1 MQSEEQFNIGYIRLF
16 SISSSFLEEI
26 DGLDALLG
34 RLVTVKRRIIRC
46 ISNADENDFAL
57 VRSLVLSLRE
67 IYSLLGSESRGT
79 LPPTVMSH
87 VSVCF
92 KFINARAYDTI
103 SSEICGEVVQALF
116 ELLLL
121 SSPPDGIDT
130 LTNAQYVVSFFAA
143 LHDLSTKLATVDG
156 KMIQQLFIENAK
168 SWSPN
173 IYREIVDEL
182 VHIAFPAEDYDQA
195 KYIEALACLITLD
208 GSEHYEFL
216 VKKLPLICCS
226 LVLGLRKIAS
236 SKLFLKILNAL
247 ESILKEKP
255 SLVSQFVFEQISLF
269 LVLSTS
275 RSGPSFTDD
284 YDTDELYLRLCSVTS
299 TILLSFR
306 KFLRGHH
313 NLVIRLLQNLLYPLC
328 VPRAISS
335 NGRIHKSI
343 QYHWKRAIW
352 LSTASA
358 CSTSCALAYSRLIS
372 NLCEPPSRSKN
383 LSRKGTLDSH
393 DRLSYS
399 LSSAAGNSRRALSK
413 HTPYLLVEYCYAI
426 LNYKIEPATRQAL
439 TQGIYT
445 LFDSLG
451 QNELKVVNAALDVA
465 GRAIF
470 KSVYDD
476 YLKFG
481 KWHEI

>member
-1 MQSEEQFNIGYIRLF
+1 MQSDEQFNIGYIRLF

-26 DGLDALLG
+26 DGLDGFPG
-34 RLVTVKRRIIRC
+34 RLVTVKGRIIRD
-46 ISNADENDFAL
+46 ISNADENDFVM

-67 IYSLLGSESRGT
+67 IYSLLDSESRGT
-79 LPPTVMSH
+79 VPTAVLSH
-87 VSVCF
+87 VSVCI
-92 KFINARAYDTI
+92 KYINAKPYDTI
-103 SSEICGEVVQALF
+103 SSEICGDVVQALF

-130 LTNAQYVVSFFAA
+130 LTHVQYVVSFFAA
-143 LHDLSTKLATVDG
+143 VHNLSTKIANVDG
-156 KMIQQLFIENAK
+156 KMMQQLFIENAK

-182 VHIAFPAEDYDQA
+182 IHISFPAENYDQA

-247 ESILKEKP
+247 ESILKEKS
-255 SLVSQFVFEQISLF
+255 SLVSQFVFGQMSLF

-275 RSGPSFTDD
+275 RSGPSFADD

-313 NLVIRLLQNLLYPLC
+313 NLVIRLLQNLLYPLF
-328 VPRAISS
+328 VPRASS
-335 NGRIHKSI
+335 NGRIGKSI
-343 QYHWKRAIW
+343 QYHWKRPIW
-352 LSTASA
+352 MSTTSA

-383 LSRKGTLDSH
+383 LSRKERLVSH

-413 HTPYLLVEYCYAI
+413 HTPYLLVEYCYAT
-426 LNYKIEPATRQAL
+426 LNYTIEPATRQAL
-439 TQGIYT
+439 MQGIYT

-451 QNELKVVNAALDVA
+451 QNELNIVNAALDVA

-481 KWHEI
+481 KWHDI